1 MKKAGIVKLFLTLI
15 AIFSFYDLA
24 ISKAL
29 AGSETHFE
37 SLKPYI
43 GFDLQLTSLEYTDN
57 FSLGGGLALDGD
69 SILEDQFYGGKI
81 HVGIRPS
88 KRLGLEL
95 GYFRTLEEDKDI
107 AAGTLVGP
115 GTVAATAFSTDFLLH
130 GITLDALSYWPIG
143 SEERFELIG
152 SAGVSWTVADF
163 ALNVPGS
170 TRTEVDESEFGLR
183 AGLGGQ
189 AHINDRLNIRG
200 LAQYQTADFDGLIDN
215 MWIYSIGM
223 NYKLQKD

>member
-1 MKKAGIVKLFLTLI
+1 MNKFLLTVSALI
-15 AIFSFYDLA
+15 ASCTLSTMNA
-24 ISKAL
+24 R
-29 AGSETHFE
+29 AGNETHFE

-57 FSLGGGLALDGD
+57 FNLGGGLALDGD
-69 SILEDQFYGGKI
+69 AILEDQFYGGKI

-115 GTVAATAFSTDFLLH
+115 GTVAATAFSTDFLLQ
-130 GITLDALSYWPIG
+130 GITLDAMSYWPLG

-152 SAGVSWTVADF
+152 SAGVSWTIADF

-170 TRTEVDESEFGLR
+170 TRSEVDESEFGLR
-183 AGLGGQ
+183 AGLGAQ

-215 MWIYSIGM
+215 MWVYSLGM
-223 NYKLQKD
+223 NYKLQKNQ